1 MRRTGRLLI
10 ALAALLLPGIL
21 SAQVVPDTSRHD
33 LLMPYIGAGYARISS
48 GDKLDAALRG
58 SGAATL
64 NGRDAFNSVVAG
76 VSYVKQVEGHCI
88 GISLEYSG
96 TDMRVDN
103 ESLMSTE
110 LTLHK
115 IGFYIT
121 VPFFLSSRWS
131 WSIAL
136 GDYGSYASVYAFTG
150 QGRYGQTLDSALA
163 QPAGTARQI
172 NARDVGLN
180 AAVAI
185 TYAFPI
191 SEGTAQ
197 TRFLGLHLRVGT
209 DLEAIHDEWS
219 VDDVSVTS
227 GSRVPY
233 RPVFVNLLV
242 SFFTRGK
249 ES

>member
-1 MRRTGRLLI
+1 
-10 ALAALLLPGIL
+10 
-21 SAQVVPDTSRHD
+21 
-33 LLMPYIGAGYARISS
+33 MPYLGAGYARISS

-96 TDMRVDN
+96 TDTRVDN

-110 LTLHK
+110 LTLRNL
-115 IGFYIT
+115 GFFVT

-136 GDYGSYASVYAFTG
+136 GDYVSYASIRTLQEQSKEG
-150 QGRYGQTLDSALA
+150 GTLDSALTR
-163 QPAGTARQI
+163 PARTTRDIYARS
-172 NARDVGLN
+172 VGLN
-180 AAVAI
+180 AAAAI

-191 SEGTAQ
+191 SEDTAQ

-209 DLEAIHDEWS
+209 ELELVHDEWS
-219 VDDVSVTS
+219 VDDVPVTS
-227 GSRVPY
+227 SPTAPY
-233 RPVFVNLLV
+233 RPVFINLLV
-242 SFFTRGK
+242 SFFTRAK